1 MSAPEA
7 ASPSLARAETE
18 GHARDQARRTQLYV
32 FLVLVVALVLLGF
45 LIYLQ
50 ITWTTLPRFNLWGAL
65 LFAALGLFA
74 DRFTIRIGN
83 GFEVS
88 ASFIADFLSAA
99 ILGPLAGALVASAS
113 ALGQHKRGEGARTL
127 FYLSAFV
134 ICGGAT
140 GLVFWGVTDRFG
152 VSGWALALCGITAGL
167 LYHLLNWALFS
178 PIAWL
183 RRGIGPIELF
193 EEAFQ
198 PFLPYHL
205 FFLFISLGL
214 VYLYQKAGAS
224 AFALFLLPVV
234 GLVWAFRSFSHE
246 RDLSRRLERFSLEMA
261 AGMIDA
267 LDLKDN
273 YTAQHSAAVAQYSF
287 DIARAMELST
297 RECNLAHL
305 AGLLH
310 DLGKI
315 SVPDDVLNCPTKL
328 DAGQWDLVQGH
339 SIAGQKILGN
349 MNEFEELATIVL
361 YHHERYDGGGY
372 PNRIC
377 GEDIPLLSRIVS
389 VADCYSAMI
398 SDRPYRSRLPWETAR
413 REIMEQSGLQ
423 FDPMV
428 AGRFLEVLEVHDDH
442 YRHADKV
449 DFHVQFQKVRFLRD
463 LKWSSEQP

>member
-1 MSAPEA
+1 M
-7 ASPSLARAETE
+7 LA
-18 GHARDQARRTQLYV
+18 
-32 FLVLVVALVLLGF
+32 VALVLLGF

-50 ITWTTLPRFNLWGAL
+50 ITWTALPRFNIWGAL

-140 GLVFWGVTDRFG
+140 GLVFWGVIQRFG
-152 VSGWALALCGITAGL
+152 VSGWVLSVSGILAGL
-167 LYHLLNWALFS
+167 LYHVLNWS
-178 PIAWL
+178 
-183 RRGIGPIELF
+183 
-193 EEAFQ
+193 
-198 PFLPYHL
+198 L

-214 VYLYQKAGAS
+214 VYLYRAS
-224 AFALFLLPVV
+224 GPPVFALFLLPVV

-261 AGMIDA
+261 AGMITA

-287 DIARAMELST
+287 DIARAMKLSP

-328 DAGQWDLVQGH
+328 DADQWDLVRGH

-413 REIMEQSGLQ
+413 QEITEQSGRQ
-423 FDPMV
+423 FDPKV
-428 AGRFLEVLEVHDDH
+428 AGMFLEVLETHDDH
-442 YRHADKV
+442 YRHADQV

-463 LKWSSEQP
+463 LKWSSERP

>member
-1 MSAPEA
+1 LSAPEA
-7 ASPSLARAETE
+7 ASPSLPRAGTGDHE
-18 GHARDQARRTQLYV
+18 RDLARRTRLYV
-32 FLVLVVALVLLGF
+32 FLVFAVALGFLGL

-50 ITWTTLPRFNLWGAL
+50 ITWTTLPQFSIWGAL

-74 DRFTIRIGN
+74 DRYTIRIGN

-88 ASFIADFLSAA
+88 ASFIADFLGAA
-99 ILGPLAGALVASAS
+99 ILGPLVGALVASAS

-127 FYLSAFV
+127 FYISAFV
-134 ICGGAT
+134 ICGGVT
-140 GLVFWGVTDRFG
+140 GLVFWVVVGRLG
-152 VSGWALALCGITAGL
+152 VSGWVLAFGGIAAGL
-167 LYHLLNWALFS
+167 LYHLLNWLLFS

-183 RRGIGPIELF
+183 RRGIGPAELF
-193 EEAFQ
+193 QEAFQ

-214 VYLYQKAGAS
+214 VYLYRAS
-224 AFALFLLPVV
+224 GPPVFALFLLPVV

-261 AGMIDA
+261 AGMITA

-287 DIARAMELST
+287 DIARAMKLSS

-328 DAGQWDLVQGH
+328 DADQWDLVQGH
-339 SIAGQKILGN
+339 SVAGQKILGN
-349 MNEFEELATIVL
+349 MNEFKELATIVL

-372 PNRIC
+372 PDRVS
-377 GEDIPLLSRIVS
+377 GEGIPLLSRIVS
-389 VADCYSAMI
+389 VADSYSAMI
-398 SDRPYRSRLPWETAR
+398 SDRPYRARLPWETAK
-413 REIMEQSGLQ
+413 REIIEKSGQQ

-428 AGRFLEVLEVHDDH
+428 AGRFIEVLETHDDH
-442 YRHADKV
+442 YRRADQV

>member
-1 MSAPEA
+1 MT
-7 ASPSLARAETE
+7 R
-18 GHARDQARRTQLYV
+18 LYV
-32 FLVLVVALVLLGF
+32 FLVFAVALGLLGI

-50 ITWTTLPRFNLWGAL
+50 ITWTALPRFSIWGAL
-65 LFAALGLFA
+65 LFAALGKFA
-74 DRFTIRIGN
+74 DRYTIRIGN
-83 GFEVS
+83 GIEVS

-113 ALGQHKRGEGARTL
+113 ALGHLKRGEGARAL
-127 FYLSAFV
+127 FHFSAFA
-134 ICGGAT
+134 ICGGAA
-140 GLVFWGVTDRFG
+140 GLVFWGMMDQFG
-152 VSGWALALCGITAGL
+152 GSGWVLALSGIAAGL
-167 LYHLLNWALFS
+167 LYHLLNWSLVS
-178 PIAWL
+178 PIGWL
-183 RRGIGPIELF
+183 RRGIGPVELF
-193 EEAFQ
+193 QEAFQ

-214 VYLYQKAGAS
+214 VYLYRTSGAS
-224 AFALFLLPVV
+224 VFALFLLPVV

-261 AGMIDA
+261 AGMITA

-287 DIARAMELST
+287 DIARALKLST

-328 DAGQWDLVQGH
+328 DADQWDLVQGH

-349 MNEFEELATIVL
+349 MNEFAELATIVL

-398 SDRPYRSRLPWETAR
+398 SDRPYRARLPWETAT
-413 REIMEQSGLQ
+413 REITEQSGRQ
-423 FDPMV
+423 FDPKV
-428 AGRFLEVLEVHDDH
+428 AGRFLEVLEAHDNH
-442 YRHADKV
+442 YRHADQV